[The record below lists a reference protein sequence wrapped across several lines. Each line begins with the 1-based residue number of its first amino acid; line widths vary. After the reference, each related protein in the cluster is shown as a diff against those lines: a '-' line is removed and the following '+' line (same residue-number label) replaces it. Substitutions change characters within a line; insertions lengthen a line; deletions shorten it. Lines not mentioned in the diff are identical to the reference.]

1 MATPKSETP
10 ILAAR
15 EAARAIRH
23 NAKWVLGYEVTEAS
37 EEAGPGVVVFGV
49 TEPGTGYRL
58 VVTVHVGE

>member
-23 NAKWVLGYEVTEAS
+23 NARWVMGYEVTEAN
-37 EEAGPGVVVFGV
+37 EDGGPGVVVFGL
-49 TEPGTGYRL
+49 TEPETGHEL
-58 VVTVHVGE
+58 VVTVHVAG